1 MFGNLKAKSIEK
13 LYVMNIIYHTFQYI
27 YNIYICLYIYMSIYI
42 YLIHI
47 CSIRHIFIHTS
58 DIIYECLDKVKV
70 SYKEQTVGS
79 PAVARCLSLPRVVKV
94 QMERWEGERG
104 NCLAVTKTLVICCIE
119 GIIQP
124 SHMGIVI
131 GHFKNPY

>member
-13 LYVMNIIYHTFQYI
+13 LYVMNIIFHTFQYI
-27 YNIYICLYIYMSIYI
+27 IYMYIYI

-47 CSIRHIFIHTS
+47 CSILHIFIHTS
-58 DIIYECLDKVKV
+58 DIIYECLDK
-70 SYKEQTVGS
+70 EQTVGS
-79 PAVARCLSLPRVVKV
+79 PVARCLSLPRVVKV

-131 GHFKNPY
+131 GHYKNPY